1 MSADSLYASVHA
13 RDASDH
19 LDVGLGAAALALRAY
34 FDELCHRRRSSD
46 QTRKRG
52 SDEGP
57 LEGEPMASRRRL
69 GQVSSEYHLDSSD
82 GRLMTSPFPYRW

>member
-1 MSADSLYASVHA
+1 MSADSLYVSVHA

-19 LDVGLGAAALALRAY
+19 VDVGLGAAALALRAY
-34 FDELCHRRRSSD
+34 FDELCHRRCSSD

-69 GQVSSEYHLDSSD
+69 GQVSLNYYRDSSN
-82 GRLMTSPFPYRW
+82 GRLMTYLFLYRW

>member
-1 MSADSLYASVHA
+1 MSADSLHVSVHA

-34 FDELCHRRRSSD
+34 FDELCHRRCSSD
-46 QTRKRG
+46 QLRKRG
-52 SDEGP
+52 SDEEP

-69 GQVSSEYHLDSSD
+69 RQVSSDYHQDRSS
-82 GRLMTSPFPYRW
+82 GHLMTYLFPCRC